1 VRIAPHP
8 LIYDWNHDAVAE
20 GPQKP
25 VAMLDDE
32 TLRDGLQSPS
42 VRNPTIDEKI
52 GILHHMDALGIDTAD
67 IGLPGA
73 GPKVAR
79 DVERLARAI
88 GEGRLRIRAN
98 CAARTMI
105 SDIRPIAEI
114 QQRTGVPIECGAFIG
129 SSPIRQFAEGWTLD
143 FLQKTTEEAITFAV
157 TEKVDVMYVTEDTT
171 RADPE
176 SLRRLFT
183 TAIRVGAKR
192 LCVADTVGHATP
204 NGAKA
209 VVTFVKSVIAELGA
223 DVGID
228 WHGHRDRGFG
238 VASSIAALEAGATR
252 LHGAALGIGERC
264 GNTSI
269 DLLMVNL
276 VMMGYRDNDLTGL
289 PAYMQAVSSACD
301 VPIAPNY
308 PVIGSDAFRTATGV
322 HAAAVVKAFR
332 KGDRA
337 LMDAVYAA
345 VPASLVG
352 RQQEIEVGPM
362 SGRSNVVFWLESR
375 GLPATDEI
383 VDRIFAAA
391 KASNRTLT
399 HDQVQNIAGGEAK
412 LKPAGAKLLTARR
425 KGF

>member
-1 VRIAPHP
+1 VPLSPHP
-8 LIYDWNHDAVAE
+8 LTYDWNHDAAA
-20 GPQKP
+20 PRS

-42 VRNPTIDEKI
+42 VRTPTIDEKLD
-52 GILHHMDALGIDTAD
+52 ILHRMDALRIDTAN

-73 GPKVAR
+73 GPKIAA

-88 GEGRLRIRAN
+88 AEDGLSIRAN
-98 CAARTMI
+98 CAARTVVA
-105 SDIRPIAEI
+105 DIRPIADI
-114 QQRTGVPIECGAFIG
+114 VQRTGVPIECCAFIG
-129 SSPIRQFAEGWTLD
+129 SSPIRQYTEGWTLD
-143 FLQKTTEEAITFAV
+143 YLLRTTEEAVAFAAKQGLQV
-157 TEKVDVMYVTEDTT
+157 NYVTEDTT

-176 SLRRLFT
+176 SLRQLFT
-183 TAIRVGAKR
+183 TAIRCGASR
-192 LCVADTVGHATP
+192 LCIADTVGHATP
-204 NGAKA
+204 NGARA

-264 GNTSI
+264 GNTPL
-269 DLLMVNL
+269 DLLLVNL
-276 VMMGYRDNDLTGL
+276 VMMGYRDQDLAML
-289 PAYMQAVSSACD
+289 PDYCAAVSNALE
-301 VPIAPNY
+301 VPIPPNY
-308 PVIGSDAFRTATGV
+308 PVVGADAFRTATGV

-362 SGRSNVVFWLESR
+362 SGKSNVVFWLESR
-375 GLPATDEI
+375 GLPATEEI
-383 VDRIFAAA
+383 VDRIYAAA
-391 KASNRTLT
+391 KSSSRMLT
-399 HDQVQNIAGGEAK
+399 HAQIERMVEEAQVKSRA
-412 LKPAGAKLLTARR
+412 
-425 KGF
+425 

>member
-1 VRIAPHP
+1 MRIAPHP
-8 LIYDWNHDAVAE
+8 LIYDWNHDAVAD
-20 GPQKP
+20 GPARP
-25 VAMLDDE
+25 IAMLDDE

-42 VRNPTIDEKI
+42 VRTPTIDEKI
-52 GILHHMDALGIDTAD
+52 DILHHMDALGIDTAD

-88 GEGRLRIRAN
+88 ADGRMKIRAN
-98 CAARTMI
+98 CAARTVVA
-105 SDIRPIAEI
+105 DIRPIAEI
-114 QQRTGVPIECGAFIG
+114 QQRTGVPIEVGAFIG
-129 SSPIRQFAEGWTLD
+129 SSPIRQYAEGWTLD
-143 FLQKTTEEAITFAV
+143 FLQKATEDALTFAAK
-157 TEKVDVMYVTEDTT
+157 EGLEVMYVTEDTT
-171 RADPE
+171 RADPD

-183 TAIRVGAKR
+183 AAIRAGAKR

-204 NGAKA
+204 NGATA
-209 VVTFVKSVIAELGA
+209 VVRFVKSVIDELGA

-238 VASSIAALEAGATR
+238 VASSIAALQAGATR
-252 LHGAALGIGERC
+252 VHGAALGIGERC
-264 GNTSI
+264 GNTPI

-276 VMMGYRDNDLTGL
+276 VMMGYRDNDLTTL
-289 PAYMQAVSSACD
+289 PAYAQAVANACD
-301 VPIAPNY
+301 VRIAPNY
-308 PVIGSDAFRTATGV
+308 PVIGADAFRTATGV

-332 KGDRA
+332 KQDRA

-352 RQQEIEVGPM
+352 RAQEIEVGPM
-362 SGRSNVVFWLESR
+362 SGRSNVIFWLESR

-383 VDRIFAAA
+383 VDRVFAAA

-399 HDQVQNIAGGEAK
+399 HEQVQSLVGGEAT
-412 LKPAGAKLLTARR
+412 LKPAGAKLHTARR

>member
-1 VRIAPHP
+1 VRVKPHP
-8 LIYDWNHDAVAE
+8 LIYDWNHDAA
-20 GPQKP
+20 GARP

-52 GILHHMDALGIDTAD
+52 AILHRMNALGIDTAD

-73 GPKVAR
+73 GPHVAR
-79 DVERLARAI
+79 DVERLASAI
-88 GEGRLRIRAN
+88 GEGKLAIRAN
-98 CAARTMI
+98 CAARTMVA
-105 SDIRPIAEI
+105 DIKPIAEI

-129 SSPIRQFAEGWTLD
+129 SSPIRQYAEGWSID
-143 FLQKTTEEAITFAV
+143 FLRKCTEDALTFAAR
-157 TEKVDVMYVTEDTT
+157 ENLDVMYVTEDTT
-171 RADPE
+171 RADPD
-176 SLRRLFT
+176 SLRLLFT
-183 TAIRVGAKR
+183 TAVRAGAKR

-209 VVTFVKSVIAELGA
+209 VVRFVQSVLDELGTPN
-223 DVGID
+223 VGID

-238 VASSIAALEAGATR
+238 VASSLAALEAGATR

-264 GNTSI
+264 GNTPI

-276 VMMGYRDNDLTGL
+276 VMMGYRDNDLSAL
-289 PAYMQAVSSACD
+289 PAYCEAVARACD
-301 VPIAPNY
+301 VRIAPNY
-308 PVIGSDAFRTATGV
+308 PVIGSDSFRTATGV

-352 RQQEIEVGPM
+352 RRQEIEVGPM
-362 SGRSNVVFWLESR
+362 SGRSNVIFWLESR

-383 VDRIFAAA
+383 IDRVFAAA

-399 HDQVQNIAGGEAK
+399 HEQVQAIVDDTQRVK
-412 LKPAGAKLLTARR
+412 T
-425 KGF
+425 

>member
-1 VRIAPHP
+1 VRVIPHP
-8 LIYDWNHDAVAE
+8 LIHDWNHDAA
-20 GPQKP
+20 GPRP

-42 VRNPTIDEKI
+42 VRTPTIDEKLE
-52 GILHHMDALGIDTAD
+52 ILHHMNALGIDTAD

-73 GPKVAR
+73 GPHVAK

-88 GEGRLRIRAN
+88 GEGKLAIRAN
-98 CAARTMI
+98 CAARTVVA
-105 SDIRPIAEI
+105 DIKPIADI
-114 QQRTGVPIECGAFIG
+114 VQRTGVPIECGMFIG
-129 SSPIRQFAEGWTLD
+129 SSPIRQYAEGWSLD
-143 FLQKTTEEAITFAV
+143 YLQRCTEDALTFAV
-157 TEKVDVMYVTEDTT
+157 KEGLTTMYVTEDTT

-176 SLRRLFT
+176 SLRVLFT
-183 TAIRVGAKR
+183 TAIRVGANR

-209 VVTFVKSVIAELGA
+209 VVRFVRALINELEV

-228 WHGHRDRGFG
+228 WHGHKDRGFG

-264 GNTSI
+264 GNTPI
-269 DLLMVNL
+269 DLLLVNL
-276 VMMGYRDNDLTGL
+276 VMMGYRDHDLTGL
-289 PAYMQAVSSACD
+289 PAYCEAVARACD
-301 VPIAPNY
+301 VRIAPNY
-308 PVIGSDAFRTATGV
+308 PVVGADAFRTATGV

-352 RQQEIEVGPM
+352 REQEIEVGPM

-383 VDRIFAAA
+383 VDRVFAAA
-391 KASNRTLT
+391 KASNRMLT
-399 HDQVQNIAGGEAK
+399 HAQVQAIVDEARK
-412 LKPAGAKLLTARR
+412 LPAH
-425 KGF
+425 

>member
-1 VRIAPHP
+1 VHVTPHP
-8 LIYDWNHDAVAE
+8 LIYDWNHDAA
-20 GPQKP
+20 GPRP

-52 GILHHMDALGIDTAD
+52 AILRHMDALGVDTAD

-73 GPKVAR
+73 GPKVAD

-88 GEGRLRIRAN
+88 ADEHLAVRAN
-98 CAARTMI
+98 CAARTVIADITPIVEI
-105 SDIRPIAEI
+105 S
-114 QQRTGVPIECGAFIG
+114 QRTGLQIEVCAFIG
-129 SSPIRQFAEGWTLD
+129 SSPIRQFAEGWSIDYL
-143 FLQKTTEEAITFAV
+143 LEHTEEAIAFAV
-157 TEKVDVMYVTEDTT
+157 KEGLPVMYVTEDTT

-176 SLRRLFT
+176 SIRRLYT
-183 TAIRVGAKR
+183 TAIRAGAAR
-192 LCVADTVGHATP
+192 VCIADTVGHATP

-209 VVTFVKSVIAELGA
+209 IVSFVTSLFAELGV

-228 WHGHRDRGFG
+228 WHGHKDRGFG
-238 VASSIAALEAGATR
+238 VSAAIAALEAGATR

-264 GNTSI
+264 GNTPI

-276 VMMGYRDNDLTGL
+276 AMMGYRDQDLTSL
-289 PAYMQAVSSACD
+289 MAYCEAVSKACD
-301 VPIAPNY
+301 VPIPPNY
-308 PVIGSDAFRTATGV
+308 PVVGADAFRTATGV

-362 SGRSNVVFWLESR
+362 SGKSNVVFWLESR
-375 GLPATDEI
+375 GLPATEEI
-383 VDRIFAAA
+383 VDRIYAAA
-391 KASNRTLT
+391 KVSNRMLT
-399 HDQVQNIAGGEAK
+399 HEQIERIVEETGRSQAREA
-412 LKPAGAKLLTARR
+412 
-425 KGF
+425 

>member
-1 VRIAPHP
+1 LRIAPHP
-8 LIYDWNHDAVAE
+8 LIYDWNHDAA
-20 GPQKP
+20 GPRP

-42 VRNPTIDEKI
+42 VRTPTIDEKLD
-52 GILHHMDALGIDTAD
+52 ILMRMDALGIDTAD

-73 GPKVAR
+73 GPKVAE

-88 GEGRLRIRAN
+88 ADLRLGIRAN
-98 CAARTMI
+98 CAARTVVA
-105 SDIRPIAEI
+105 DIEPIVEI
-114 QQRTGVPIECGAFIG
+114 AQRTGVPIECCTFIG
-129 SSPIRQFAEGWTLD
+129 SSPIRQFAEGWSVDYLR
-143 FLQKTTEEAITFAV
+143 KCTEEALTFAV
-157 TEKVDVMYVTEDTT
+157 KEGLTVMYVTEDTT
-171 RADPE
+171 RADPAT
-176 SLRRLFT
+176 LRLLFT
-183 TAIRVGAKR
+183 TAIQSGASR
-192 LCVADTVGHATP
+192 LCVADTVGHSTP
-204 NGAKA
+204 NGARA
-209 VVTFVKSVIAELGA
+209 VVAFVGALVAELGA

-264 GNTSI
+264 GNTPI
-269 DLLMVNL
+269 DLLLVNL
-276 VMMGYRDNDLTGL
+276 VMMGYRDQDLTSLG
-289 PAYMQAVSSACD
+289 AYCEAVSRACD
-301 VPIAPNY
+301 VPIPKNY
-308 PVIGSDAFRTATGV
+308 PVVGADAFRTATGI

-352 RQQEIEVGPM
+352 REQEIEVGPM

-375 GLPATDEI
+375 GLSVNDDL

-391 KASNRTLT
+391 KESNRMLT
-399 HDQVQNIAGGEAK
+399 HDQIQAILEQKVSS
-412 LKPAGAKLLTARR
+412 
-425 KGF
+425 